1 MEDIIRSMQ
10 ECNAIRY
17 TSYRT
22 AVKMQILHRE
32 LNMQHV
38 QLGLIAGVF
47 ERHRL
52 SITENCV
59 NLDPSEIEDV
69 LSDIYFA
76 AQKESNFNFDVDLA
90 TKLATNYILRT
101 FDKQNTRNI
110 LVFSVKVAL
119 VLLSNGRLQEK
130 YGYLYQ
136 QLADHNA
143 CLSRASL
150 HTLLTNICKITEML
164 GESIAYG
171 YEQIQLHI
179 DACFVKSQGCLGV
192 TEAEFAAW
200 IMQEPPLLVWITTF
214 NRIKSAEHIVHNVRC
229 SSCKV
234 TPVQG
239 PRYTCLKC
247 TGYHQCQDCFLLG
260 KTSNKHK
267 LKHPIR
273 EYCVKTSHREVTKLI
288 IELIRNK
295 LRLCPTRTVAINAE
309 DVVADAVSNE
319 TRRADCGS
327 LRSTIR
333 RKILS
338 DPQKELQ
345 SIITHLE
352 EENRQLQIELLDIR
366 GTKAERLQRHRATIE
381 SQLQRLKTLKKYLFT
396 DTAQAPQIIT
406 RMQSTPML
414 PPLSSRLT
422 ALPLEFELSPIIRQD
437 NVQQGLKLHHRKNKA
452 TSSTF
457 NTSLPIERTA
467 EEDNANALPCIEEA
481 STSSGFNMPE
491 SSRIELST
499 WIGGTRMGEMN
510 PTDSGFSQWLAAG
523 NPTCKE
529 DNYTANTAVSSTDN
543 DLSLAASQSPTGI
556 HRDNTPSSLQRP
568 DKHSQHSSL
577 QNIQGDLNDIL
588 DRLQNMVANDCLLDE
603 SYDGNDNCKLKRA
616 TTEMEDLLTG
626 LIEGMESRKSKL
638 TTIV

>member
-1 MEDIIRSMQ
+1 MENIMRSIQ
-10 ECNAIRY
+10 GCNAIRY

-22 AVKMQILHRE
+22 AAKMQILHKE

-38 QLGLIAGVF
+38 QLELIAGVF

-59 NLDPSEIEDV
+59 NLDSSEIEDV

-76 AQKESNFNFDVDLA
+76 AQKESNFNFDVDFV
-90 TKLATNYILRT
+90 TKLATNYILNT
-101 FDKQNTRNI
+101 FDKQSTGNI

-119 VLLSNGRLQEK
+119 VLLSN
-130 YGYLYQ
+130 
-136 QLADHNA
+136 
-143 CLSRASL
+143 
-150 HTLLTNICKITEML
+150 
-164 GESIAYG
+164 
-171 YEQIQLHI
+171 
-179 DACFVKSQGCLGV
+179 V
-192 TEAEFAAW
+192 
-200 IMQEPPLLVWITTF
+200 
-214 NRIKSAEHIVHNVRC
+214 VHNIRC

-234 TPVQG
+234 TPIQG

-247 TGYHQCQDCFLLG
+247 TGYHQCQECFLLG

-273 EYCVKTSHREVTKLI
+273 EFCVKISHREVTKLI
-288 IELIRNK
+288 IELIINK
-295 LRLCPTRTVAINAE
+295 LRLCPTRTIPIE
-309 DVVADAVSNE
+309 DPVADATSNE
-319 TRRADCGS
+319 TRRMDYGS
-327 LRSTIR
+327 VRSTIK

-345 SIITHLE
+345 SIIMHLE
-352 EENRQLQIELLDIR
+352 EENRQLQIELLDIQ

-396 DTAQAPQIIT
+396 DMTQVPQIIT

-437 NVQQGLKLHHRKNKA
+437 ATDQQKTLHRKNKLTSDFN
-452 TSSTF
+452 TSST
-457 NTSLPIERTA
+457 IEHTG
-467 EEDNANALPCIEEA
+467 EKNNANALSCAQEA
-481 STSSGFNMPE
+481 STSSGFGNIPE
-491 SSRIELST
+491 NSRMELST
-499 WIGGTRMGEMN
+499 WIGGRRRELSTA
-510 PTDSGFSQWLAAG
+510 DSGFSQWLAAG
-523 NPTCKE
+523 NSNCK
-529 DNYTANTAVSSTDN
+529 DNYATNAAISNTNNDSS
-543 DLSLAASQSPTGI
+543 LIASQSPTGI

>member
-1 MEDIIRSMQ
+1 MDNIMQ
-10 ECNAIRY
+10 SIQGCNVIRY

-22 AVKMQILHRE
+22 AAKMQILHKE

-38 QLGLIAGVF
+38 QLELIAGVF

-52 SITENCV
+52 SITENSV
-59 NLDPSEIEDV
+59 NLDSSEIEDV

-76 AQKESNFNFDVDLA
+76 AQKESNFNFDVDFI
-90 TKLATNYILRT
+90 TKLATSYILNT
-101 FDKQNTRNI
+101 FDKQSTGNI

-119 VLLSNGRLQEK
+119 VLLSNGKLQEK

-143 CLSRASL
+143 CLSRAGL

-164 GESIAYG
+164 GETITYG
-171 YEQIQLHI
+171 YEQIQTHI
-179 DACFVKSQGCLGV
+179 DACFVKSQGGLGV

-214 NRIKSAEHIVHNVRC
+214 NRIKSAEHIVHNIRC

-247 TGYHQCQDCFLLG
+247 TGYHQCQECFLLG

-273 EYCVKTSHREVTKLI
+273 EFCMKTSHREVTKLI

-295 LRLCPTRTVAINAE
+295 LRLCPTRTITIE
-309 DVVADAVSNE
+309 DPVTDATSNE
-319 TRRADCGS
+319 TRRTDYGS
-327 LRSTIR
+327 VRSTIK

-345 SIITHLE
+345 SIIMHLE
-352 EENRQLQIELLDIR
+352 EENRQLQIELLDIQ
-366 GTKAERLQRHRATIE
+366 GTKAERLQRHRVTIE

-396 DTAQAPQIIT
+396 DMTQVPQIIT

-437 NVQQGLKLHHRKNKA
+437 TADQQKTLHRKDKL
-452 TSSTF
+452 TSDSF
-457 NTSLPIERTA
+457 NTSSPIQHTGG
-467 EEDNANALPCIEEA
+467 EDNTNALSCAQETF
-481 STSSGFNMPE
+481 TSSGFGNIPE
-491 SSRIELST
+491 NSRMELST
-499 WIGGTRMGEMN
+499 WIGGTRRELS
-510 PTDSGFSQWLAAG
+510 TADSGFSQWLVAG
-523 NPTCKE
+523 NSNCKN
-529 DNYTANTAVSSTDN
+529 NYVANAAINNTNNDSS
-543 DLSLAASQSPTGI
+543 LVASQSPTGI

>member
-1 MEDIIRSMQ
+1 MENIMHFIQ
-10 ECNAIRY
+10 KCNTIRY

-32 LNMQHV
+32 LNMQRV
-38 QLGLIAGVF
+38 QLELIAGVF

-69 LSDIYFA
+69 VSDIYFA
-76 AQKESNFNFDVDLA
+76 TQKENNINFDVELM
-90 TKLATNYILRT
+90 TKLATTYILNT

-119 VLLSNGRLQEK
+119 ILLSNGRLQEK

-143 CLSRASL
+143 CISRAGL

-164 GESIAYG
+164 GESTAYG
-171 YEQIQLHI
+171 YEQIQSHI
-179 DACFVKSQGCLGV
+179 EACFKKSQGGIGV
-192 TEAEFAAW
+192 TEAEFAMW

-214 NRIKSAEHIVHNVRC
+214 NRLKTAEHIIHNIKC

-234 TPVQG
+234 SPVQG

-247 TGYHQCQDCFLLG
+247 TGYHQCQECFLFG
-260 KTSNKHK
+260 KISNKHK

-273 EYCVKTSHREVTKLI
+273 EFCTKTSHREITKLI

-295 LRLCPTRTVAINAE
+295 LKLCSVRTVAVE
-309 DVVADAVSNE
+309 DTDTVSI
-319 TRRADCGS
+319 RYVDHS
-327 LRSTIR
+327 SVRSTIK

-345 SIITHLE
+345 SIIMHLE
-352 EENRQLQIELLDIR
+352 EENRQLQIELLDIQ
-366 GTKAERLQRHRATIE
+366 GIKAERLQRHRATIE
-381 SQLQRLKTLKKYLFT
+381 SQLQRLKTLKKYLFADST
-396 DTAQAPQIIT
+396 HMSPIIS

-414 PPLSSRLT
+414 PLVSSRFT
-422 ALPLEFELSPIIRQD
+422 PLEFELSPIIRQD
-437 NVQQGLKLHHRKNKA
+437 NTDERSQLYHRKNKL
-452 TSSTF
+452 TPDSLD
-457 NTSLPIERTA
+457 TSLSIQPIFMKEN
-467 EEDNANALPCIEEA
+467 NASIFPCIEEP
-481 STSSGFNMPE
+481 STSSKFDNLE
-491 SSRIELST
+491 SNRIELST
-499 WIGGTRMGEMN
+499 WIGGTKRRELN
-510 PTDSGFSQWLAAG
+510 PVQNDFSQWLVAG
-523 NPTCKE
+523 NSNCKE
-529 DNYTANTAVSSTDN
+529 NNYTVNVAVHNIDN
-543 DLSLAASQSPTGI
+543 DSSLVVSQSPGI

-616 TTEMEDLLTG
+616 ATEMEDLLSD

>member
-1 MEDIIRSMQ
+1 MEGIMRSMQ

-17 TSYRT
+17 PSYRT
-22 AVKMQILHRE
+22 AAKMQILHRE
-32 LNMQHV
+32 LNMVHV
-38 QLGLIAGVF
+38 QLELIAGVF

-90 TKLATNYILRT
+90 TKLATSYILNT
-101 FDKQNTRNI
+101 FDKQSTGNI

-119 VLLSNGRLQEK
+119 VLLSSGKLQEK

-136 QLADHNA
+136 QLANHNA
-143 CLSRASL
+143 CLSRAGL
-150 HTLLTNICKITEML
+150 HTLLTNVCKITEML

-171 YEQIQLHI
+171 YEQIQSHI
-179 DACFVKSQGCLGV
+179 DACFVKSQGGLGV

-214 NRIKSAEHIVHNVRC
+214 NRIKSAEHIVHNIRC

-273 EYCVKTSHREVTKLI
+273 EFCVKTSHREITKLI
-288 IELIRNK
+288 LELIRNK
-295 LRLCPTRTVAINAE
+295 LRLCPTRTVPVE
-309 DVVADAVSNE
+309 DSVTDAASNE
-319 TRRADCGS
+319 TRRTNYGS
-327 LRSTIR
+327 LRSTVR
-333 RKILS
+333 RKILT

-345 SIITHLE
+345 SIIMDLE
-352 EENRQLQIELLDIR
+352 EENRQLQIELLDIQ

-381 SQLQRLKTLKKYLFT
+381 SQLQRLKMLKKYLFT
-396 DTAQAPQIIT
+396 DTAQMPPIIT

-437 NVQQGLKLHHRKNKA
+437 STEGAKSQHRKDKLIMLD
-452 TSSTF
+452 F
-457 NTSLPIERTA
+457 NTSSPIERTA
-467 EEDNANALPCIEEA
+467 EENNANALPCAEEA
-481 STSSGFNMPE
+481 STSTGFANISE
-491 SSRIELST
+491 SNRIELST
-499 WIGGTRMGEMN
+499 WIGGTRRRELS
-510 PTDSGFSQWLAAG
+510 PADSGFSQWLAAG
-523 NPTCKE
+523 NSNCKE
-529 DNYTANTAVSSTDN
+529 DSYAANAISGTDN
-543 DLSLAASQSPTGI
+543 DTSLIASQSPTGI

-588 DRLQNMVANDCLLDE
+588 DRLQNMVANDCFDE

>member
-1 MEDIIRSMQ
+1 MENIMQ
-10 ECNAIRY
+10 SIQGCNAIRY

-22 AVKMQILHRE
+22 AAKMQILHKK
-32 LNMQHV
+32 LNMQYV
-38 QLGLIAGVF
+38 QLELIAGVF

-59 NLDPSEIEDV
+59 NLDSSEIEDV

-76 AQKESNFNFDVDLA
+76 AQKESNFNFDVDFV
-90 TKLATNYILRT
+90 TKLATNYILTT
-101 FDKQNTRNI
+101 FDKQSTGNI

-119 VLLSNGRLQEK
+119 VLLSNGKLQEK

-143 CLSRASL
+143 CLSRAGL

-164 GESIAYG
+164 GETITYG
-171 YEQIQLHI
+171 YEQIQTHI
-179 DACFVKSQGCLGV
+179 DACFVKSQGGLGI

-214 NRIKSAEHIVHNVRC
+214 NRLKSAEHIVHNIRC

-234 TPVQG
+234 TPIQG

-247 TGYHQCQDCFLLG
+247 TGYHQCQECFLLG

-273 EYCVKTSHREVTKLI
+273 EFCMKTSHREVTKLI

-295 LRLCPTRTVAINAE
+295 LRLCPTRTIAIEDPVAN
-309 DVVADAVSNE
+309 VTSNE
-319 TRRADCGS
+319 TRRMDYGS
-327 LRSTIR
+327 VRSTIK

-345 SIITHLE
+345 SIIMHLE
-352 EENRQLQIELLDIR
+352 EENRQLQIELLDIQ

-396 DTAQAPQIIT
+396 DMTQVPQIIT

-437 NVQQGLKLHHRKNKA
+437 IADPQKTLHRKDKLI
-452 TSSTF
+452 SDSF
-457 NTSLPIERTA
+457 NTSSPIEHTVG
-467 EEDNANALPCIEEA
+467 EDNANALSCVQE
-481 STSSGFNMPE
+481 TFTNSGFGNIPE
-491 SSRIELST
+491 NSRMELST
-499 WIGGTRMGEMN
+499 WIGGTRRELS
-510 PTDSGFSQWLAAG
+510 TADSGFSQWLAAG
-523 NPTCKE
+523 NSNCKN
-529 DNYTANTAVSSTDN
+529 NYVANAAISNTNNDSS
-543 DLSLAASQSPTGI
+543 LIASQSPTGI

-588 DRLQNMVANDCLLDE
+588 DRLQNMVANDYLLDE

>member
-1 MEDIIRSMQ
+1 MENIMQ
-10 ECNAIRY
+10 SIQGCNAIRY

-22 AVKMQILHRE
+22 AAKMQILHKE
-32 LNMQHV
+32 LNMQYV
-38 QLGLIAGVF
+38 QLELIAAVF

-59 NLDPSEIEDV
+59 NLDSSEIEDV

-76 AQKESNFNFDVDLA
+76 AQKESNFNFDVDFV
-90 TKLATNYILRT
+90 TKLATNYILTT
-101 FDKQNTRNI
+101 FDKQSTGNI

-119 VLLSNGRLQEK
+119 VLLSNGKLQEK

-143 CLSRASL
+143 CLSRAGL

-164 GESIAYG
+164 GETITYG
-171 YEQIQLHI
+171 YEQIQTHI
-179 DACFVKSQGCLGV
+179 DTCFVKSQGGLGI
-192 TEAEFAAW
+192 TEAEFATW

-214 NRIKSAEHIVHNVRC
+214 NRLKSAEHIVHNIRC
-229 SSCKV
+229 SSCKI
-234 TPVQG
+234 TPIQG

-247 TGYHQCQDCFLLG
+247 TGYHQCQECFLLG

-273 EYCVKTSHREVTKLI
+273 EFCMKTSHREVTKLI

-295 LRLCPTRTVAINAE
+295 LRLCPTRTIAIEDPVAN
-309 DVVADAVSNE
+309 VSSNE
-319 TRRADCGS
+319 TRRMDYGS
-327 LRSTIR
+327 VRSTIK

-345 SIITHLE
+345 SIIMHLE
-352 EENRQLQIELLDIR
+352 EENRQLQIELLDIQ

-396 DTAQAPQIIT
+396 DMTQVPQIIT

-437 NVQQGLKLHHRKNKA
+437 TADPQKTLHRKDKLI
-452 TSSTF
+452 SDSF
-457 NTSLPIERTA
+457 NTSSPIEHTG
-467 EEDNANALPCIEEA
+467 EDNANALSCAQE
-481 STSSGFNMPE
+481 TFTNSGFGNIPE
-491 SSRIELST
+491 NSRMELST
-499 WIGGTRMGEMN
+499 WIGGTRRELS
-510 PTDSGFSQWLAAG
+510 TADSGFSQWLAAG
-523 NPTCKE
+523 NSNCK
-529 DNYTANTAVSSTDN
+529 NNFVANAAISNTNNDSS
-543 DLSLAASQSPTGI
+543 LIASQSPTGI

-588 DRLQNMVANDCLLDE
+588 DRLQNMVANDYLLDE